1 MYTPQDKY
9 DFAIKDAKY
18 SIGQGRG
25 SAMGNAITWAIAKG
39 LSLDEAFE
47 ISDKI
52 FHYQQVNIEKD
63 FNSWL
68 SLNKKKLKLEVGLEI
83 PTVYEQTNNISPF

>member
-1 MYTPQDKY
+1 MYSAQDKY

-25 SAMGNAITWAIAKG
+25 SAMGNAIEWAITKG
-39 LSLDEAFE
+39 LTLEEAFE

-52 FHYQQVNIEKD
+52 FHYQQVNINND
-63 FNSWL
+63 FKTWL
-68 SLNKKKLKLEVGLEI
+68 EINDKQLRLDTGLEV
-83 PTVYEQTNNISPF
+83 PTINNEETAF